1 MAQTNP
7 GTGGS
12 GVRRKR
18 KSVGQCL
25 ELLLKQEIA
34 DTDTRQSLSQMG
46 VAEKDMNNAMRLA
59 LALFRKAAGGDL
71 SATKTLLELIGES
84 RDAPGGGNVVIHIVD
99 DLK

>member
-7 GTGGS
+7 GVPGS
-12 GVRRKR
+12 GGRRKR

-25 ELLLKQEIA
+25 ELLLGQEIA
-34 DTDTRQSLSQMG
+34 DTDTRQALSRMG
-46 VAEKDMNNAMRLA
+46 ISEKEMRNSMALA

-71 SATKTLLELIGES
+71 SATKTLLELMGES
-84 RDAPGGGNVVIHIVD
+84 RDTPGGGNVVIHIVD